1 MADWRAKMGPRAT
14 VLYRRVEEIVAGCGP
29 YHTAPAKTRIAF
41 LARVRFAGIT
51 AVSERGITVTF
62 ALPRPLRSSRFL
74 RVFEIVPGWWA
85 HRLRVTDAAQLDAQV
100 EQWLRRSY
108 ELMGMQRRLR
118 RRAAS

>member
-1 MADWRAKMGPRAT
+1 MGPRAR

-29 YHTAPAKTRIAF
+29 YHRAPAKTRIAF

-51 AVSERGITVTF
+51 AVSERGITLTF

-85 HRLRVTDAAQLDAQV
+85 HRLRVTAAAQLDTQV
-100 EQWLRRSY
+100 ERWLRRSY

-118 RRAAS
+118 GRAAS